1 MSRRPDI
8 NGGEM
13 PLPTSTFLPFA
24 VVLGVLG
31 FGQMVTPVAAQS
43 EKAAAGANSGEV
55 RAVLELFTSQGC
67 SSCPPADALLGKYA
81 ARKDVIA
88 LSLPVDYW
96 DYLGWKDTLAN
107 PKFSA
112 RQKHYA
118 KERGDGRVYT
128 PQLVVNGL
136 AHVVGSSAEAIDE
149 AIATTA
155 KQLSASRVPVKVRID
170 DTRLIIETGDAPA
183 GVPAQEATI
192 WLAMVHREFEVK
204 IERGENRGKAIKY
217 INVVRDLN
225 PIGMW
230 SGKATTH
237 TLSREAVS
245 EPGNELCVV
254 LLQTGKAGPIIG
266 AAVVSGL

>member
-1 MSRRPDI
+1 MH
-8 NGGEM
+8 
-13 PLPTSTFLPFA
+13 LPTSIFLPFA
-24 VVLGVLG
+24 FVLGVLG
-31 FGQMVTPVAAQS
+31 IGQMVTPATAQS
-43 EKAAAGANSGEV
+43 DKAGANTTGGEI

-67 SSCPPADALLGKYA
+67 SSCPPADALLSKYA

-136 AHVVGSSAEAIDE
+136 THVVGSSAEAIDE

-155 KQLSASRVPVKVRID
+155 KKLSTSRVPVKIRID
-170 DTRLIIETGDAPA
+170 GTRLIIEAGDAPPGA
-183 GVPAQEATI
+183 QAQESTI

-204 IERGENRGKAIKY
+204 IERGENRGKSIKY
-217 INVVRDLN
+217 VNVVRDLN

-237 TLSREAVS
+237 TISREAVS
-245 EPGNELCVV
+245 EPGNEFCVV

-266 AAVVSGL
+266 AAAVGGL

>member
-1 MSRRPDI
+1 
-8 NGGEM
+8 M
-13 PLPTSTFLPFA
+13 PFPTSTFLPFA
-24 VVLGVLG
+24 VVLGMLG
-31 FGQMVTPVAAQS
+31 VGQMVTPAAGQS
-43 EKAAAGANSGEV
+43 EKAGASSNGVEV

-136 AHVVGSSAEAIDE
+136 THVIGSSAEAIDA
-149 AIATTA
+149 AITATA
-155 KQLSASRVPVKVRID
+155 KKLSASRVPVKVRID
-170 DTRLIIETGDAPA
+170 GTRLIIETGDAPA
-183 GVPAQEATI
+183 GAAVQESTI

-204 IERGENRGKAIKY
+204 IERGENRGKSIKY
-217 INVVRDLN
+217 VNVVRDLN

-245 EPGNELCVV
+245 APGNGLCVV
-254 LLQTGKAGPIIG
+254 LLQSGKAGAIIG
-266 AAVVSGL
+266 AAAVGGL

>member
-1 MSRRPDI
+1 
-8 NGGEM
+8 M
-13 PLPTSTFLPFA
+13 PFPTSTYLPRT
-24 VVLGVLG
+24 VLLG
-31 FGQMVTPVAAQS
+31 MLAIGQLIAPVAAQS
-43 EKAAAGANSGEV
+43 DKAGTSGGGEV

-81 ARKDVIA
+81 ARKDIIA

-136 AHVVGSSAEAIDE
+136 THAVGSSADAIDS
-149 AIATTA
+149 AIAATEQQFKA
-155 KQLSASRVPVKVRID
+155 NRVPVKVRID
-170 DTRLIIETGDAPA
+170 GKRLIVETGDAPA
-183 GVPAQEATI
+183 GSAPQEATI
-192 WLAMVHREFEVK
+192 WLAMVHREYEVK

-217 INVVRDLN
+217 VNVVRELN

-237 TLSREAVS
+237 TLSREAVT
-245 EPGNELCVV
+245 EPGNEMCVV
-254 LLQTGKAGPIIG
+254 LLQLGKGGAIIG
-266 AAVVSGL
+266 AAAVDGL